1 LKWSWPFVR
10 PVRMSARKGSNG
22 GRAVVYR
29 RVEEVRSDWRKRRVE
44 IERRLADF
52 CAARE
57 STEES
62 LLSELAFCLLA
73 IQTSARRSDHAVQ
86 GLVANGLLW
95 RGSATAIA
103 RFLRTRVRFHNHKAA
118 YLVAARDH
126 FFAANPT
133 LRAWL
138 DSTSPTAAREYLV
151 RELDGFGYKE
161 ASHFL
166 RNVGRGEDFAI
177 LDRHVLKNLRYHGVI
192 RTIPDSLTAR
202 RYLMIEDRVRN
213 FSRDV
218 RIPMAALDLVFW
230 SRETGEVFK

>member
-1 LKWSWPFVR
+1 MAYAHLPEL
-10 PVRMSARKGSNG
+10 
-22 GRAVVYR
+22 RA
-29 RVEEVRSDWRKRRVE
+29 DWRRQRSE
-44 IERRLADF
+44 IERRLDEF
-52 CAARE
+52 RHVGRG
-57 STEES
+57 TDEE
-62 LLSELAFCLLA
+62 LFAELAFCLFA
-73 IQTSARRSDHAVQ
+73 VQTSARRSDHAVQ

-95 RGSATAIA
+95 RGSSAAIA

-177 LDRHVLKNLRYHGVI
+177 LDRHVLKNLRYHAVI

>member
-1 LKWSWPFVR
+1 MAYAHLPEL
-10 PVRMSARKGSNG
+10 
-22 GRAVVYR
+22 RA
-29 RVEEVRSDWRKRRVE
+29 DWRRQRSE
-44 IERRLADF
+44 IERRLDEFRHVGLGAD
-52 CAARE
+52 
-57 STEES
+57 EE
-62 LLSELAFCLLA
+62 LFAELAFCLFA
-73 IQTSARRSDHAVQ
+73 VQTSARRSDHAVQ

-95 RGSATAIA
+95 RGSAAAIA

-138 DSTSPTAAREYLV
+138 DSTPPTAAREWVV

-177 LDRHVLKNLRYHGVI
+177 LDRHVLKNLRYHAVI